1 MNNSTLQVY
10 SQAGTA
16 HSSGVLSG
24 NDNIPN
30 PHLSGLAAFKQK
42 NQKKENEEDV
52 SIRAAYQPI
61 LKPRVSLKK

>member
-42 NQKKENEEDV
+42 N
-52 SIRAAYQPI
+52 
-61 LKPRVSLKK
+61 

>member
-1 MNNSTLQVY
+1 MSSGLKLQSKLRIMNNSTLQVY

-42 NQKKENEEDV
+42 N
-52 SIRAAYQPI
+52 
-61 LKPRVSLKK
+61 